1 MAKDIEYLRLLSR
14 QFPNRQSA
22 VTEIINLNAILEL
35 PKGTEYFFSDIHGE
49 DKAFIHLLRSSSG
62 MIRSKIREL
71 FGKSMAER
79 EQSELA
85 ALIYY
90 PKRKLK
96 KTEREFL
103 SEEDPEGFLEWQRL
117 SIYRLIR
124 LCRYVSSKY
133 TRSKV
138 RKKIPKSYV
147 YIIEELLQVDETQ
160 DDKQI
165 YYRSIVNTIVS
176 IGSGKNLITVLCDLI
191 HNLSIDSLHII
202 GDIFDR
208 GPHPDLVMEELR
220 KYKDVD
226 IEWGNHDISW
236 IGAFCGN
243 TACVC
248 NVVRIALSY
257 NHFDL
262 LEDSYGI
269 NLRPL
274 SMFAQD
280 VYGEDPC
287 SRFQPHLLDENEYD
301 SVSPELAARMHK
313 AIAIIQFKL
322 EGQLILRH
330 PEYEMEDRLL
340 LQRIDFAK
348 GVLSLYGKEIP
359 LLDKS
364 FPTLD
369 PSDPYRLTPA
379 EQKLVDTL
387 ASSFRHSQLLKKHVR
402 FLFAHG
408 QLYKIVNQNLLFHGC
423 IPLRKDGSF
432 DEIYIR
438 GKSYAGRALMDLFN
452 QKIRDAYFLHG
463 DDPEEAR
470 DHAEAVDLLWYL
482 WCGKRSPLFG
492 KSRIATFERY
502 FTEDPELR
510 HESMNPYYALSA
522 SRETVERILQEFGIS
537 PEQGHIVN
545 GHVPVKE
552 KEGELPYRAGGKLFV
567 IDGGLSRSYHQKTG
581 IAGYTMIFNS
591 RSIAIASHKP
601 FSEGHE
607 SSPKVDIIQH
617 FDPRIQVAD
626 TDTGTMLK
634 KQISELEELLLAYQ
648 EGLISES

>member
-1 MAKDIEYLRLLSR
+1 MKDAAYLRLLSR
-14 QFPNRQSA
+14 EFPNRQSA
-22 VTEIINLNAILEL
+22 ITEIINLSAILEL

-62 MIRSKIREL
+62 IIRSKIREL
-71 FGKSMAER
+71 FAKSMTEK

-103 SEEDPEGFLEWQRL
+103 EREDPEGFAEWQRL
-117 SIYRLIR
+117 SIYRLIC

-147 YIIEELLQVDETQ
+147 YIIEELLQVDETE
-160 DDKQI
+160 DDKQT
-165 YYRSIVNTIVS
+165 YYRSIVNAIVG
-176 IGSGKNLITVLCDLI
+176 IGSGKNLITILCDLI
-191 HNLSIDSLHII
+191 HSLSIDSLHII

-226 IEWGNHDISW
+226 VEWGNHDVSW

-243 TACVC
+243 QACVC

-274 SMFAQD
+274 SMFAQEA
-280 VYGEDPC
+280 YGTDPC
-287 SRFQPHLLDENEYD
+287 SRFQPHLLDQNEYD
-301 SVSPELAARMHK
+301 AVSPELAARMHK

-322 EGQLILRH
+322 EGQLIMRH
-330 PEYEMEDRLL
+330 PEYDMEDRLL
-340 LQRIDFAK
+340 LQRIDYTA
-348 GVLSLYGKEIP
+348 GTISMGGRCIP
-359 LLDKS
+359 LSDRN
-364 FPTLD
+364 FPTVD
-369 PSDPYRLTPA
+369 PKDPYRLTPA
-379 EQKLVDTL
+379 EEKLVDTL
-387 ASSFRHSQLLKKHVR
+387 TSSFRHSQLLKKHLR

-408 QLYKIVNQNLLFHGC
+408 QLYKIVNRNLLFHGC
-423 IPLRKDGSF
+423 IPLRRDGSF
-432 DEIYIR
+432 DEIYVQ
-438 GKSYAGRALMDLFN
+438 GKTYAGRALMDYFD
-452 QKIRDAYFLHG
+452 QKIRDAYFLHA
-463 DDPEEAR
+463 DDPKEAADR
-470 DHAEAVDLLWYL
+470 AEAVDLLWYL

-492 KSRIATFERY
+492 KSRITTFERY
-502 FTEDPELR
+502 FTDDPRLKQED
-510 HESMNPYYALSA
+510 MNPYYELSNQP
-522 SRETVERILQEFGIS
+522 EIVEQILSEFGIS
-537 PEQGHIVN
+537 PKLGHIVN
-545 GHVPVKE
+545 GHVPVRE
-552 KEGELPYRAGGKLFV
+552 KEGELPYRAGGRLFV
-567 IDGGLSRSYHQKTG
+567 IDGGLARSYHQKTG

-601 FSEGHE
+601 FAEGHE
-607 SSPKVDIIQH
+607 SSPKVEVIEH
-617 FDPRIQVAD
+617 FEPRIRVAD
-626 TDTGTMLK
+626 TDTGAMLK
-634 KQISELEELLLAYQ
+634 SQIEDLQDLLQAYQ
-648 EGLISES
+648 EGQLPES